1 MEAGGLYIH
10 VPYCRN
16 KCLYCDF
23 YTGGSRI
30 AKWHSFV
37 SSILEELWHRHNEID
52 INYKT
57 LYIGGGTPSLLP
69 IGEFEK
75 LIEGIHHVIGNIEW
89 EEFTIEVNPEDVS
102 AEKIE
107 IWRKS
112 GVNRI
117 SIGVQTLNDAELKNI
132 GRGHDSQMAIEA
144 TRLLIE
150 KFRNIS
156 VDVMFGL
163 PGQTLESY
171 EKSLKSIIELQ
182 PTHISSY
189 SLMLESGT
197 AMTLLA
203 REKRITLPSEEDWIA
218 MYETT
223 LFLLREAGYER
234 YEISNFAR
242 QGFESIHNKS
252 YWEGKPYL
260 GLGPA
265 AHSYDGNRIRRNNP
279 MNIKGYLQFYG
290 KNIATSKGQLFY
302 KEEILT
308 EQELREEMLMTR
320 LRTIPGLNLKGFS
333 ERFGDTQKE
342 ILLQKAKQFILPGLM
357 KENNG
362 NLSITEKGFLVSDSI
377 ISSLI

>member
-1 MEAGGLYIH
+1 MKAGGLYIH

-30 AKWHSFV
+30 AKWPSFV

-112 GVNRI
+112 GVSRI
-117 SIGVQTLNDAELKNI
+117 SIGVQTLNDAELINI

-242 QGFESIHNKS
+242 PGFESMHNKS

-342 ILLQKAKQFILPGLM
+342 ILLQKAKRFILPGLM